1 MTDAITIFY
10 SIFDKIYNLIFNQA
24 VIVEGVSVGWVF
36 IVVLIFGILIRMLL
50 NIPSGVR
57 K

>member
-1 MTDAITIFY
+1 MSDAISIFY

>member
-1 MTDAITIFY
+1 MTDAISIFY
-10 SIFDKIYNLIFNQA
+10 SIFDKIYNLLFNQA
-24 VIVEGVSVGWVF
+24 VIVEGVSVGWIF

-50 NIPSGVR
+50 NIPSGVS

>member
-1 MTDAITIFY
+1 MTDAISIFY
-10 SIFDKIYNLIFNQA
+10 SIFDKIYNLVFNQA

-36 IVVLIFGILIRMLL
+36 IVVLIFGVIIRMLL

>member
-1 MTDAITIFY
+1 MSDAISIFY
-10 SIFDKIYNLIFNQA
+10 SIFDKIYNLVFNQA
-24 VIVEGVSVGWVF
+24 FIVEGVSVGWVF
-36 IVVLIFGILIRMLL
+36 IVVLIFGVLIRMLL